1 MTTVGIAPILPEQI
15 RVLYTDGV
23 YEMTD
28 VEWEDIAPELYNKN
42 GIFTVGGSAG
52 GLDVEVQVLVVSGE
66 QIQLEQLPDT
76 KADSIMGDGNST
88 WLPVSSL
95 ITNGADNQ
103 QQSGRRRMA
112 ELGTFFSEPAGMGIL
127 YLGRTADHY
136 WIRRIFRN
144 RR

>member
-1 MTTVGIAPILPEQI
+1 MCI
-15 RVLYTDGV
+15 RDSYTDGV

-95 ITNGADNQ
+95 ITNPEPTTSSNLGGGAWQNWGHSSQDVYKRQ
-103 QQSGRRRMA
+103 VT
-112 ELGTFFSEPAGMGIL
+112 GTGFCAVGWNVANGVV
-127 YLGRTADHY
+127 Y
-136 WIRRIFRN
+136 FRCES
-144 RR
+144 R